1 MNIGHAL
8 LTELHDL
15 LPYPVI
21 HPIQESPMKVKFL
34 AAACAA
40 LGCATA
46 FAATYDP
53 ATTTAATT
61 VYIAG
66 ASAQKNALYNAVPTT
81 VFDTTSHGVL
91 LINGANG
98 EQAWLGDL
106 KSTYGGGIGMVI
118 YNSTNGSA
126 AGLNQVISAG
136 SPEAEAV
143 VLASANLTGCG
154 AKSAVAAPHTAAEQI
169 TCTGPT
175 AAREADMALSDVYAN
190 EFAPNLLSSGSA
202 LKAASTSASTGIEG
216 FGIIVNANLYNALIT
231 KNIADGLLPASCSTA
246 SAATAGVGTAASGAC
261 QPSVRSA
268 DYASFVT
275 SGGQFNSSDA
285 FGVAANDITLCRRD
299 DLSGTQAASN
309 IFFLNNV
316 CGLEGHLGAIPVVT
330 NADSVAPSYNV
341 VDAANVSTGKAEVC
355 VWSGSATGTTAQAG
369 YGIGVVSLG
378 EKDAVDTSLT
388 KPFYFVKLDGVSPN
402 FKANGQYDS
411 THRSNLLNGSY
422 KFATEM
428 AAYVK
433 STTNLTT
440 GNGKIARAIVDDIAK
455 ANLSN
460 LTGIAYLAGT
470 ADATKTARYTKG
482 GNNCSVWQ

>member
-1 MNIGHAL
+1 
-8 LTELHDL
+8 
-15 LPYPVI
+15 
-21 HPIQESPMKVKFL
+21 MKVKFL

-40 LGCATA
+40 LGCVSA

-53 ATTTAATT
+53 ATTTAAQT

-66 ASAQKNALYNAVPTT
+66 ASAQKNALLAAVPST

-91 LINGANG
+91 FINGANG
-98 EQAWLGDL
+98 AVGWLGDA
-106 KSTYGGGIGMVI
+106 KAAFGGGVMLVI

-136 SPEAEAV
+136 TPEAEATV
-143 VLASANLTGCG
+143 MASANMTGCG
-154 AKSAVAAPHTAAEQI
+154 AKSAVASPNTATEQI
-169 TCTGPT
+169 TCTGPNAT
-175 AAREADMALSDVYAN
+175 READMALSDVYSN
-190 EFAPNLLSSGSA
+190 EFAPLLLSAGSA
-202 LKAASTSASTGIEG
+202 LKSAASSASTGIEG
-216 FGIIVNANLYNALIT
+216 FGVIVNAPLYNALIT

-246 SAATAGVGTAASGAC
+246 TAASLVVGTGNGAC
-261 QPSVRSA
+261 QPSVRAA

-285 FGVAANDITLCRRD
+285 FGVAASNITLCRRD

-309 IFFLNNV
+309 LYFLNNV
-316 CGLEGHLGAIPVVT
+316 CGLDGHLGALAVVT
-330 NADSVAPSYNV
+330 NLDSNAPTYNV
-341 VDAANVSTGKAEVC
+341 IDADNVSTGKAEVC
-355 VWSGSATGTTAQAG
+355 VWSGSATGTTAMAD

-378 EKDAVDTSLT
+378 EKDAVDATLT

-402 FKANGQYDS
+402 YKANGTYDS
-411 THRSNLLNGSY
+411 LHRSNLLTGAY

-428 AAYVK
+428 GAYVK
-433 STTNLTT
+433 SSTSLTA
-440 GNGKIARAIVDDIAK
+440 GAGKVAAAIANDIAK

>member
-1 MNIGHAL
+1 
-8 LTELHDL
+8 
-15 LPYPVI
+15 
-21 HPIQESPMKVKFL
+21 MKVKFL

-40 LGCATA
+40 LGCASA

-53 ATTTAATT
+53 ATTVAAQT

-66 ASAQKNALYNAVPTT
+66 ASAQKNALYAAVPTT

-91 LINGANG
+91 FINGANG
-98 EQAWLGDL
+98 AVGWLGDA
-106 KSTYGGGIGMVI
+106 KAAYGGGTMLVI

-143 VLASANLTGCG
+143 VMASGNMTGCG

-169 TCTGPT
+169 TCTGPN
-175 AAREADMALSDVYAN
+175 AAREADVALSDVYAN
-190 EFAPNLLSSGSA
+190 EFAPGLLSAGSA

-216 FGIIVNANLYNALIT
+216 FGVIVNGNLYDALIT
-231 KNIADGLLPASCSTA
+231 KNIADGLLPATCASATA
-246 SAATAGVGTAASGAC
+246 STLVVGTGNGAC

-330 NADSVAPSYNV
+330 NADSNAPTYNV

-355 VWSGSATGTTAQAG
+355 VWSGSATGTSAMTG

-378 EKDAVDTSLT
+378 EKDAVDTALT

-402 FKANGQYDS
+402 YKANGAYDS
-411 THRSNLLNGSY
+411 LHRANLLNGSY

-433 STTNLTT
+433 STTSLTT
-440 GNGKIARAIVDDIAK
+440 GAGKVARAIADDIAK